1 MCTRGANLVFD
12 MHTIQS
18 PLVLYTCADPI
29 SFSIHVWIQSSLVY
43 MCGSNLL
50 YYIPVHVRIQ
60 SPLTIDPIFYYRY
73 VYVRIQSLLTV
84 HQSFYLMHAVKISLD
99 RSPQLIVVNKQTE
112 SHKGLI
118 FYLHEVKLVYND
130 YHPSPPSLL
139 SLSCYL
145 SGFFGVL
152 PRLQKSTHPTR
163 V

>member
-1 MCTRGANLVFD
+1 MF
-12 MHTIQS
+12 
-18 PLVLYTCADPI
+18 TCCRA
-29 SFSIHVWIQSSLVY
+29 
-43 MCGSNLL
+43 
-50 YYIPVHVRIQ
+50 
-60 SPLTIDPIFYYRY
+60 
-73 VYVRIQSLLTV
+73 
-84 HQSFYLMHAVKISLD
+84 AVKGFPHIETSARLLLKGNPAND
-99 RSPQLIVVNKQTE
+99 NVVNKQTE

-130 YHPSPPSLL
+130 YHPSPPPLL